1 MIISMI
7 RMNVKIRHL
16 SEVDSLAE
24 IYLIT
29 ISKIIRMIIRIIRLQ
44 IAVRAEKLIQ
54 RSKIPPYVVVLHR
67 GVLTTYGGRKSKF
80 GFATVFGAK
89 NEVGIDENISVG
101 YT

>member
-1 MIISMI
+1 MLIIC
-7 RMNVKIRHL
+7 
-16 SEVDSLAE
+16 
-24 IYLIT
+24 LIT

-44 IAVRAEKLIQ
+44 VAVRAEKLIQ

-80 GFATVFGAK
+80 GFVAVFGAK

-101 YT
+101 YKCELSP